1 MASLTPEGKR
11 EEVTAAAFNDGM
23 VNGAMT
29 FIPSF
34 AGLWLALKNPTF
46 RKVTNAQSRTAICIM
61 PPLFIFAVTSEQK
74 LTHRMHEVAS
84 ENEHNIETIAWAD
97 KKKTAS
103 AENIHLHDLYRQAIL
118 ESGVRVVETPTLSTL
133 QRSANF
139 VQGNPFKCIAAIG
152 VPSVAYIFYGQGG
165 TNKEGVVESF
175 QMRLLHTRVF
185 GQFAVICTLMGVM
198 SMKEVMD
205 RYGRYVT
212 EDQIE
217 ERIQEMEGTRNN
229 LMSKTEY
236 QNYLHRRLSRP
247 S

>member
-1 MASLTPEGKR
+1 M
-11 EEVTAAAFNDGM
+11 
-23 VNGAMT
+23 
-29 FIPSF
+29 
-34 AGLWLALKNPTF
+34 
-46 RKVTNAQSRTAICIM
+46 
-61 PPLFIFAVTSEQK
+61 
-74 LTHRMHEVAS
+74 
-84 ENEHNIETIAWAD
+84 
-97 KKKTAS
+97 
-103 AENIHLHDLYRQAIL
+103 YRQAIL

>member
-1 MASLTPEGKR
+1 
-11 EEVTAAAFNDGM
+11 
-23 VNGAMT
+23 
-29 FIPSF
+29 
-34 AGLWLALKNPTF
+34 
-46 RKVTNAQSRTAICIM
+46 
-61 PPLFIFAVTSEQK
+61 
-74 LTHRMHEVAS
+74 
-84 ENEHNIETIAWAD
+84 
-97 KKKTAS
+97 
-103 AENIHLHDLYRQAIL
+103 LYRQAIL

-133 QRSANF
+133 QKSANF

-165 TNKEGVVESF
+165 KEGVAESF

-185 GQFAVICTLMGVM
+185 GQFAVICTLLGVM

-212 EDQIE
+212 EDEIE

-229 LMSKTEY
+229 LMTKAEY
-236 QNYLHRRLSRP
+236 QSYLQRRLSRP

>member
-1 MASLTPEGKR
+1 MASLTPEDKR

-23 VNGAMT
+23 INGAMT

-46 RKVTNAQSRTAICIM
+46 RKVTNAQSRTAIVIM

-133 QRSANF
+133 QKSANF

-152 VPSVAYIFYGQGG
+152 APSVAYIFYGQGG
-165 TNKEGVVESF
+165 KAGGAAESF

-185 GQFAVICTLMGVM
+185 GQFAVICTLLGVM

-212 EDQIE
+212 EDEIE

-229 LMSKTEY
+229 LMTKAEY
-236 QNYLHRRLSRP
+236 QSYLQRRLSRP